1 MLGCDLHLGCYA
13 HTLNIATQKALKVKT
28 INNMLAKV
36 RRIVAFFHRS
46 AVAANAFKV
55 QADLLGIP
63 NKKLKI
69 DDVVTRWNS
78 AYEMI
83 ERYLEVQ
90 VAVVGALLSKDVKNK
105 DKDIKFLQDD
115 ELRVAGDFVKC
126 MKPLKSIITTLFTE
140 KNASISNIL
149 PLHRRL
155 CDQLLKSSKKDSHV
169 VRELKATILHDL
181 KHRYE
186 KSYNFLLQCTFTD
199 PRFKTLPFFDEVEKS
214 NVHHAIIT
222 DLCK

>member
-1 MLGCDLHLGCYA
+1 MEEWNFNPKSPVYLVSDNAANMLEAGELLGWDLHLGSYT
-13 HTLNIATQKALKVKT
+13 HTLNFAAEKALKVK
-28 INNMLAKV
+28 IVSNMLAKV
-36 RRIVAFFHRS
+36 RRIVAIFHRS

-63 NKKLKI
+63 NKKLKT
-69 DDVVTRWNS
+69 DVVTRWNS

-105 DKDIKFLQDD
+105 DKDLKFLQDD
-115 ELRVAGDFVKC
+115 ELRVAEDFVKC
-126 MKPLKSIITTLFTE
+126 MKPLKSITTTLCTE
-140 KNASISNIL
+140 KNASLSIIL

-155 CDQLLKSSKKDSHV
+155 CDQLLKSSVEESHV

-181 KHRYE
+181 KHRYQ
-186 KSYNFLLQCTFTD
+186 KSYNLNLRLLLSPQ
-199 PRFKTLPFFDEVEKS
+199 
-214 NVHHAIIT
+214 
-222 DLCK
+222 

>member
-1 MLGCDLHLGCYA
+1 MEEWNFNPKSPVYLVSDNAANMLKAGELLGCDLHLGSYT
-13 HTLNIATQKALKVKT
+13 HTLNFAAEKALKVK
-28 INNMLAKV
+28 IVSNMLAKV

-63 NKKLKI
+63 NKKLKT
-69 DDVVTRWNS
+69 DVVTRWNS

-105 DKDIKFLQDD
+105 DKDLKFLQDD
-115 ELRVAGDFVKC
+115 ELRVADDFVKC
-126 MKPLKSIITTLFTE
+126 MKPLKSITTTLCTE
-140 KNASISNIL
+140 KNASISIIL

-155 CDQLLKSSKKDSHV
+155 CDQLLKSSVEDSHV
-169 VRELKATILHDL
+169 VREL
-181 KHRYE
+181 
-186 KSYNFLLQCTFTD
+186 
-199 PRFKTLPFFDEVEKS
+199 
-214 NVHHAIIT
+214 
-222 DLCK
+222 

>member
-1 MLGCDLHLGCYA
+1 MEEWNCNLKSPVHLVSDNAANMLKAGELLGCDLHLGCYA
-13 HTLNIATQKALKVKT
+13 HTLNIAAEKALKVKT
-28 INNMLAKV
+28 VSNMLAKV

-69 DDVVTRWNS
+69 DVVTRWNS

-105 DKDIKFLQDD
+105 DKDLKFLQDD
-115 ELRVAGDFVKC
+115 ELRVAEDFVKC
-126 MKPLKSIITTLFTE
+126 MKPLKSITTTLCTK
-140 KNASISNIL
+140 KNASISIIL
-149 PLHRRL
+149 PLH
-155 CDQLLKSSKKDSHV
+155 KDCVIS
-169 VRELKATILHDL
+169 
-181 KHRYE
+181 
-186 KSYNFLLQCTFTD
+186 C
-199 PRFKTLPFFDEVEKS
+199 
-214 NVHHAIIT
+214 
-222 DLCK
+222 